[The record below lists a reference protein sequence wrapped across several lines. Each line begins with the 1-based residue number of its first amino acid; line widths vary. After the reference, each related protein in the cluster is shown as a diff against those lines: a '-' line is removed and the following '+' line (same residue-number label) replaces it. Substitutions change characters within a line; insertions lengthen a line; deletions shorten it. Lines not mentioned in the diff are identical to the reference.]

1 MLNNKV
7 CLKNLSDQIDDLR
20 NYMIEMINANGLN
33 HPESIKVSQEL
44 DVLLS
49 HYQKAISNS

>member
-1 MLNNKV
+1 
-7 CLKNLSDQIDDLR
+7 
-20 NYMIEMINANGLN
+20 MIEMINANGLN

>member
-1 MLNNKV
+1 MITNKID
-7 CLKNLSDQIDDLR
+7 LKNLSEQIDDLR
-20 NYMIEMINANGLN
+20 NCMIEMINSNGMN

-49 HYQKAISNS
+49 DYQKAVLNS